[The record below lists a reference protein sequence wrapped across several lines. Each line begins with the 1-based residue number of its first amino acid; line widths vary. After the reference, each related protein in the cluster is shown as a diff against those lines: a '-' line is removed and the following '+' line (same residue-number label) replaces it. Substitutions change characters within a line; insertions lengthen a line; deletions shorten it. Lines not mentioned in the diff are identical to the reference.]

1 MNQTT
6 STEHGTSAEPV
17 PNYLLRYV
25 AELERWRQESAA
37 ARAPRGCLTSRFP
50 PPRVEQAQG

>member
-17 PNYLLRYV
+17 PIYLLRYG
-25 AELERWRQESAA
+25 AEVERWRQESAA
-37 ARAPRGCLTSRFP
+37 ARAQ
-50 PPRVEQAQG
+50 RVG